1 MKRLMVPMLLA
12 AGTALAATTGQ
23 AAEKVILDTDF
34 NTIGDDG
41 QALVML
47 SQSMRA
53 GQIDL
58 LGITVVSGN
67 QWLDQEDSRR
77 R

>member
-1 MKRLMVPMLLA
+1 M
-12 AGTALAATTGQ
+12 
-23 AAEKVILDTDF
+23 ILDTDF

-41 QALVML
+41 QALGDAQPAV
-47 SQSMRA
+47 RA

-67 QWLDQEDSRR
+67 QWPGTRR
-77 R
+77 SPTR